1 MTDNRDVIRGYSQ
14 DRRIHRRENISD
26 KANSSIKLNLTSEN
40 YYTNRNCPEILSSF
54 DLTNRN
60 SDERI
65 YHSITSD
72 THHFT
77 MINYP
82 IQSSPSALTSSNLA
96 LNNKSKQDKE
106 PMFPKLTPRVCI
118 KDFF

>member
-1 MTDNRDVIRGYSQ
+1 MTDNRDIIRGYSQ
-14 DRRIHRRENISD
+14 ERRIYRRENISD

-40 YYTNRNCPEILSSF
+40 YYSNRNCPEILSSF

-77 MINYP
+77 KINYP
-82 IQSSPSALTSSNLA
+82 IQSSPSAPTMSNLA
-96 LNNKSKQDKE
+96 LNNKNKQDKE